1 MLILQNIVDKNFHL
15 VLIYPNKYNYISAD
29 TLAMLNE
36 MSSVHDK
43 LKCNVGSSIFYMDF
57 GITEY
62 VK

>member
-1 MLILQNIVDKNFHL
+1 M
-15 VLIYPNKYNYISAD
+15 LIYPNKYNYISAN
-29 TLAMLNE
+29 TLAILNE